1 MELAFRKYGD
11 GPPLLILH
19 GLFGQMDNWNSLAK
33 QFATLGYTAITIDQ
47 RNHGLSPHSSEWTY
61 ELMAEDLMEFVTS
74 HNLHSPIIIGHSMG
88 GKTVM
93 YFEKQF
99 PKVAQKLIICDI
111 AARAY
116 EPKHNEVVA
125 ALNAV
130 DFNHV
135 KTRKDAELVLN
146 SFIKDF
152 GTKQFLL
159 KNIYW
164 KDTDNNIMDWRFNLK
179 VITNNYNNVSVEV
192 PMFNSDTPT
201 LIIRGSL
208 SDYINEED
216 MADFNL
222 RFSNISI
229 ETVLDAGHWVHA
241 EKPLGFFE
249 SVKRFIAD

>member
-11 GPPLLILH
+11 GPPILILH

-33 QFATLGYTAITIDQ
+33 QFATLGYTAITLDQ
-47 RNHGLSPHSSEWTY
+47 RNHGLSPHSDDWTY
-61 ELMAEDLMEFVTS
+61 ELMAKDLMEFIEQHHLQFPV
-74 HNLHSPIIIGHSMG
+74 LLGHSMG

-130 DFNHV
+130 DFALV
-135 KTRKDAELVLN
+135 KSRKDAEMVLDT
-146 SFIKDF
+146 FIKDF

-164 KDTDNNIMDWRFNLK
+164 KDTEANLMDWRFNLK
-179 VITNNYNNVSVEV
+179 TITDNYNNVSVAV
-192 PMFNSDTPT
+192 PSYSSETPT

-208 SDYINEED
+208 SDYIDDAD
-216 MADFNL
+216 MTEFKH
-222 RFSNISI
+222 RFSNVIF

-241 EKPLGFFE
+241 EKPLDFFE
-249 SVKRFIAD
+249 SVKRFIVD

>member
-1 MELAFRKYGD
+1 MELAFRKYGE
-11 GPPLLILH
+11 GPSLLILH

-33 QFATLGYTAITIDQ
+33 QFASLGFTAITIDQ
-47 RNHGLSPHSSEWTY
+47 RNHGLSPHSYEWTY
-61 ELMAEDLMEFVTS
+61 ELMAHDLMEFIEH
-74 HNLHSPIIIGHSMG
+74 HNLQSPIILGHSMG
-88 GKTVM
+88 GKTLM
-93 YFEKQF
+93 FFEKLF
-99 PKVAQKLIICDI
+99 PKIAQKLIICDI

-164 KDTDNNIMDWRFNLK
+164 KDTDANLMDWRFNLK
-179 VITNNYNNVSVEV
+179 AITDNYNNVSVAV
-192 PMFNSDTPT
+192 PEFISNSPT

-216 MADFNL
+216 IQNFNL
-222 RFSNISI
+222 RFNNITI
-229 ETVLDAGHWVHA
+229 ETILDAGHWVHA
-241 EKPLGFFE
+241 EKPLDFFE
-249 SVKRFIAD
+249 CVKRFIVN

>member
-1 MELAFRKYGD
+1 
-11 GPPLLILH
+11 
-19 GLFGQMDNWNSLAK
+19 
-33 QFATLGYTAITIDQ
+33 
-47 RNHGLSPHSSEWTY
+47 
-61 ELMAEDLMEFVTS
+61 
-74 HNLHSPIIIGHSMG
+74 MG
-88 GKTVM
+88 GKTLM
-93 YFEKQF
+93 FFEKLF
-99 PKVAQKLIICDI
+99 PKIAQKLIICDI

-164 KDTDNNIMDWRFNLK
+164 KDTDANLMDWRFNLK
-179 VITNNYNNVSVEV
+179 AITDNYNNVSVAV
-192 PMFNSDTPT
+192 PEFISNSPT

-216 MADFNL
+216 IQNFNL
-222 RFSNISI
+222 RFNNITI
-229 ETVLDAGHWVHA
+229 ETILDAGHWVHA
-241 EKPLGFFE
+241 EKPLDFFE
-249 SVKRFIAD
+249 CVKRFIVN

>member
-1 MELAFRKYGD
+1 MELAFRKYGE

-33 QFATLGYTAITIDQ
+33 QFASLGFTAITIDQ
-47 RNHGLSPHSSEWTY
+47 RNHGLSPHSNEWTY
-61 ELMAEDLMEFVTS
+61 ELMAQDLMEFVKF
-74 HNLHSPIIIGHSMG
+74 HNLHSPIILGHSMG

-93 YFEKQF
+93 YFEKLF
-99 PKVAQKLIICDI
+99 PKVAQKLIVCDI

-116 EPKHNEVVA
+116 EPKHNEVVT

-146 SFIKDF
+146 SFINDF

-164 KDTDNNIMDWRFNLK
+164 KDTDANLMDWRFNLK
-179 VITNNYNNVSVEV
+179 AITENYNNVSVAV
-192 PMFNSDTPT
+192 PQFISNTPT

-216 MADFNL
+216 INEFKHRFNDV
-222 RFSNISI
+222 II
-229 ETVLDAGHWVHA
+229 ETVLNAGHWVHA
-241 EKPLGFFE
+241 EKPLDFFE
-249 SVKRFIAD
+249 CVKRFIAD